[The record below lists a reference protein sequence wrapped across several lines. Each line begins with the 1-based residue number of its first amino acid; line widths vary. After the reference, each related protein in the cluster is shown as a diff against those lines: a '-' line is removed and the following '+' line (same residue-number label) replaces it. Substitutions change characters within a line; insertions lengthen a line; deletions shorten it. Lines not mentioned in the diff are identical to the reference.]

1 MIFEEGCEGLER
13 ISQAEQR
20 QKDQPESLQR
30 TDVPARAQSTAE
42 VEASLEKQSGS
53 WLVNTHRV
61 GKGARILCSEETLT
75 AEAGERQ
82 DRTCMS

>member
-1 MIFEEGCEGLER
+1 MRGIR
-13 ISQAEQR
+13 KNQADQR
-20 QKDQPESLQR
+20 QKEQPESSQG
-30 TDVPARAQSTAE
+30 TDAPARAQSTAE
-42 VEASLEKQSGS
+42 GEASLEKQSGS

-82 DRTCMS
+82 DRTCTS